1 PNAAVL
7 CAAPNG
13 VIRYEGAGAWEGT
26 TIRIVGGYACEKG
39 QPWQA
44 ALFYDHLYCG
54 GVLINK
60 DWVLT
65 AAHCRLPGV
74 LTVRLGLYNLRQPDE
89 SEQRRTV
96 SKLIPHPNY
105 NSRTRDS
112 DIMLIKLTTPVQFN
126 NNVYPIALARSTAS
140 PGTICLVSGWGTT
153 TSPIRSVPAL
163 LQCANLQIVSA
174 GECQNAYPGSVT
186 DNMLCAGVAEGG
198 VDSCQG
204 DSGGPLVCGGTL
216 QGIVSWG
223 QEQCAQPR
231 KPGVYTKI
239 SNYVNWIQATIQG
252 G

>member
-1 PNAAVL
+1 MAGPNPIAPLPRTVL
-7 CAAPNG
+7 MLLCF
-13 VIRYEGAGAWEGT
+13 VLLLMVSSGT
-26 TIRIVGGYACEKG
+26 RERVRGRGCNCTV
-39 QPWQA
+39 
-44 ALFYDHLYCG
+44 LFSPPL
-54 GVLINK
+54 
-60 DWVLT
+60 LT
-65 AAHCRLPGV
+65 FIYYSSAKLLFIFDFSV

-153 TSPIRSVPAL
+153 TSPILPAL

>member
-1 PNAAVL
+1 IHTHSL
-7 CAAPNG
+7 C
-13 VIRYEGAGAWEGT
+13 
-26 TIRIVGGYACEKG
+26 

-65 AAHCRLPGV
+65 AAHCRLV

-198 VDSCQG
+198 VDSCRATSCIYLGQHVGWMLQQMPHLCVLSLQG